1 MTSRLKTAKE
11 ATRTKEDSDFTVL
24 YFVLLALLAIFLF
37 MGFYWLKQRWNR
49 RFERRLQARIRHVKA
64 AEFDKK
70 KRDIDDKIL
79 KKVRIFSCAFS
90 HFLLSPFSQSP
101 IENCGYTQEWRWNF
115 E

>member
-11 ATRTKEDSDFTVL
+11 ATRSKEDSDFTVL
-24 YFVLLALLAIFLF
+24 YFILLSLLAIFLF

-49 RFERRLQARIRHVKA
+49 RFERQLQARIRHVKA

-79 KKVRIFSCAFS
+79 KKVRFVFHGCIFS
-90 HFLLSPFSQSP
+90 FLAIPFSLSV
-101 IENCGYTQEWRWNF
+101 IENCGYTQEW
-115 E
+115 